1 MICVCD
7 CIWVCLG
14 SSFPPGFIF
23 LIQKVFVMLF
33 RMLAHLFSTHY
44 QDAVAVELHP
54 HLNTLFTHFITFS
67 HTFRLLEPSETAP
80 IDEIIALLTH
90 WNTWKVTQKDTSLD
104 LESQMWYSVAL
115 WTQRI
120 ESPHQMHYFGQQLV
134 TWRIPSMFWPSR
146 KRMCKS
152 TSAQIEL
159 WLNSAADPTSE
170 WFFFFWANFEHW
182 QFSLGQWPHGLST
195 RCNF

>member
-1 MICVCD
+1 MNGRMNRGRNWSVQLRSTSITPCPTSRRYSLMNACFPPKLVCRSLKSLQRALAPMRKMMCVCD

-44 QDAVAVELHP
+44 QDAITVEIHP

-67 HTFRLLEPSETAP
+67 HTFRLLDPSETAP

-90 WNTWKVTQKDTSLD
+90 WNTWKVTQNDTSLD
-104 LESQMWYSVAL
+104 LESQMWYSVTS
-115 WTQRI
+115 WTQRT
-120 ESPHQMHYFGQQLV
+120 ESPHQMHYFGQ
-134 TWRIPSMFWPSR
+134 
-146 KRMCKS
+146 
-152 TSAQIEL
+152 
-159 WLNSAADPTSE
+159 
-170 WFFFFWANFEHW
+170 
-182 QFSLGQWPHGLST
+182 
-195 RCNF
+195 